1 MTISDHDYPKIT
13 ESSFSFPEF
22 VSACQK
28 NQFIFSVNFW
38 DTANFRVQKPDC
50 SHPFLSTSN
59 QNIFNKFHFPVEKH
73 LVEQLDD
80 YILAAAVDDEKQ
92 KKAMSQSI
100 VATRFIII

>member
-38 DTANFRVQKPDC
+38 DTVNFRVQKPDC
-50 SHPFLSTSN
+50 SHPSQNASTVSN
-59 QNIFNKFHFPVEKH
+59 VPTFHFPVEKH

>member
-1 MTISDHDYPKIT
+1 MLTPTFEHAQPKYFQSQNAST
-13 ESSFSFPEF
+13 
-22 VSACQK
+22 VS
-28 NQFIFSVNFW
+28 NVP
-38 DTANFRVQKPDC
+38 T
-50 SHPFLSTSN
+50 
-59 QNIFNKFHFPVEKH
+59 FHFPVEKH